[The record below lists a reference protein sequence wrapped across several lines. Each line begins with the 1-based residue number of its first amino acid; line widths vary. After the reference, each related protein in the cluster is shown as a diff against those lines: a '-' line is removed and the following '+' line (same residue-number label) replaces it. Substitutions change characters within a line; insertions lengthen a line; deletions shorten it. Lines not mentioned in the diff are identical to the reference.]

1 MINIYYVYQHRK
13 KDTNEV
19 FYVGKGKKNRYLTE
33 SNRNKYW
40 HNVVNKH
47 DFVYEILFTN
57 LDEELALLI
66 ETELID
72 QYKKIGIKLCNLTNG
87 GEGASGLK
95 HSQETRQKIS
105 NSNLGKII
113 TKDCRDK
120 ISKAL
125 LGIKRQPFS
134 EEHKTKLSKA
144 SKKQTYK
151 PQSEEAKKRISTA
164 NLGKKR
170 TPEQKLKISE
180 ATKLYWQKRKGLN
193 YECF

>member
-13 KDTNEV
+13 KDTNEI

-33 SNRNKYW
+33 SNRNEYW
-40 HNVVNKH
+40 HNIVNKH

-87 GEGASGLK
+87 GEGFSGLK
-95 HSQETRQKIS
+95 HSYQTKQKIS
-105 NSNLGKII
+105 QKLKGRII
-113 TKDCRDK
+113 TEESRNK

-125 LGIKRQPFS
+125 LGTKKKPFS
-134 EEHKTKLSKA
+134 DEHKSKLSEA
-144 SKKQTYK
+144 SKKQIYK
-151 PQSEEAKKRISTA
+151 PQSEETKKRISSA

-180 ATKLYWQKRKGLN
+180 ANKEHWQKRKGLN

>member
-1 MINIYYVYQHRK
+1 MNNIYYVYQHRK

-19 FYVGKGKKNRYLTE
+19 FYVGKGKKSRYLTE
-33 SNRNKYW
+33 SNRSKYW
-40 HNVVNKH
+40 HNIVNKH
-47 DFVYEILFTN
+47 NFVYEILFAN

-87 GEGASGLK
+87 GEGVSGLK
-95 HSQETRQKIS
+95 HSEETKQKIS
-105 NSNLGKII
+105 YKSKGRII
-113 TKDCRDK
+113 TEESKNK

-125 LGIKRQPFS
+125 LGTKKKPFS
-134 EEHKTKLSKA
+134 EEHKSKLSKA
-144 SKKQTYK
+144 SKKQIYK
-151 PQSEEAKKRISTA
+151 PQSEEAKKKISNA

-180 ATKLYWQKRKGLN
+180 ATKLYWQKRKGLD
-193 YECF
+193 YEFF